1 MLSVTS
7 QAGGVPFFRTKNWD
21 MGSVHNFASANPI
34 GCSLAHIVLY
44 MLCLPLPILL
54 LVLAYSIF
62 C

>member
-7 QAGGVPFFRTKNWD
+7 QVAGVPFFRTTNWD
-21 MGSVHNFASANPI
+21 MGSVHNFAI
-34 GCSLAHIVLY
+34 GCTLAHIVLY